1 MPNNPK
7 KVLKDLKKLAE
18 EVEEL
23 GPDFYHATTS
33 RTDAGNITLAF
44 VDPLEE

>member
-1 MPNNPK
+1 MPSNPK

-23 GPDFYHATTS
+23 GPEFYFATTN
-33 RTDAGNITLAF
+33 RTPEGKLTMAF
-44 VDPLEE
+44 VEPFDG